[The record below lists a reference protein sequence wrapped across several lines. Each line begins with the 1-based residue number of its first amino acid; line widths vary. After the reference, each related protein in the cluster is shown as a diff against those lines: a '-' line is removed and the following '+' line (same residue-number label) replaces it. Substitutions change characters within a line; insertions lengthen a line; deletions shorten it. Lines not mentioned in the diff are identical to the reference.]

1 MIRSAGTCLL
11 ACSLAFLSV
20 DHRDDPRGAGG
31 EGGIVTLYAN
41 DDLLSSFDFRSGGP
55 GGRVVDGEVRL
66 DGAQIAFDLLVSGHI
81 SFGFTR
87 DERVELLDLGAVV
100 VPPEARAR
108 DRAEEFPISI
118 FHTLFRDDNG
128 FAIVSP
134 GGDPDPYSRADRI
147 LTATLKQ
154 GVRHVEP
161 QVGHTYLV
169 RVRRND
175 TSVDE
180 LFKFQVIGLVPGH
193 SLTIRWA
200 PVP

>member
-1 MIRSAGTCLL
+1 MRSRGACLL
-11 ACSLAFLSV
+11 ACSLVLLAR
-20 DHRDDPRGAGG
+20 DHRDEIGG
-31 EGGIVTLYAN
+31 GGSSVVTLYAS
-41 DDLLSSFDFRSGGP
+41 DDLLSSFDFRCGGP
-55 GGRVVDGEVRL
+55 GGRVVEGEVRL
-66 DGAQIAFDLLVSGHI
+66 DGAQIAFDLFVAGHI

-87 DERVELLDLGAVV
+87 DERVEVLDLGPVRL
-100 VPPEARAR
+100 PPVARAR

-147 LTATLKQ
+147 LTAPLKQ
-154 GVRHVEP
+154 GMRHLEP
-161 QVGHTYLV
+161 RVGHTYLV

-180 LFKFQVIGLVPGH
+180 LFKFQVIGLVPEH
-193 SLTIRWA
+193 SMTIRWA
-200 PVP
+200 PVG